1 MEGDWEGEKVAV
13 EKSVIRVL
21 LTRKKRIIGEKYK
34 KLPAEGK
41 QPSWGLEI
49 RNGHNFLSS

>member
-1 MEGDWEGEKVAV
+1 MEGNWESEKVAV

-21 LTRKKRIIGEKYK
+21 LTRKKWIIGEKYK
-34 KLPAEGK
+34 TLPAKGK